1 MNNLN
6 IDYENI
12 IEQIEGK
19 EFEFIKV
26 FMISKIATK
35 PKNIEFIKGPEKSIL
50 KFDLGIINSELII
63 TKKQNQTVEIQ
74 YKKGLITAT
83 VMGTSLVILMH
94 FFNDVSYKE
103 LAITLIILWIGLPTI
118 ISLQETYL
126 SKKYSN
132 RIRDHF
138 ETMSSNNPPN
148 L

>member
-50 KFDLGIINSELII
+50 KFDLGNIVCRQR
-63 TKKQNQTVEIQ
+63 KWTV
-74 YKKGLITAT
+74 
-83 VMGTSLVILMH
+83 
-94 FFNDVSYKE
+94 
-103 LAITLIILWIGLPTI
+103 
-118 ISLQETYL
+118 
-126 SKKYSN
+126 
-132 RIRDHF
+132 
-138 ETMSSNNPPN
+138 
-148 L
+148 